1 MNPIPPVAMSVAI
14 PKTSVVGVEEKVSSL
29 LVRVTIEEG

>member
-1 MNPIPPVAMSVAI
+1 MNPSPAVAMSIAT

-29 LVRVTIEEG
+29 LVRVTIKEG